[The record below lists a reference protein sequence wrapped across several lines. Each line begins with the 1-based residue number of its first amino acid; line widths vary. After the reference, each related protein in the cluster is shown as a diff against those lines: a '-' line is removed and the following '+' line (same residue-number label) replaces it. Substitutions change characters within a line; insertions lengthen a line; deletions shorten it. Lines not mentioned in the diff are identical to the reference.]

1 MKIIDITSTTI
12 TRPADTTAYASGDL
26 IANST
31 TAGSV
36 TPFTFRI
43 PYGRGLVIYRAG
55 VSRSDTDVTNASFR
69 IHLYKDS
76 PTCANGDNGAWS
88 TDVAGHQG
96 FIDVVGTSPAF
107 TDNAQAFGVYLSNSV
122 YAPMLV
128 LTDTDRYLYALLEAR
143 AAYTPASAETFTLSL
158 IGEAYA

>member
-1 MKIIDITSTTI
+1 MKIVEITSTTI

-36 TPFTFRI
+36 TPFVMRV
-43 PYGRGLVIYRAG
+43 PYGRGLKIHRVG
-55 VSRSDTDVTNASFR
+55 VSRNDTDVANASFR
-69 IHLYKDS
+69 VHFYKDS
-76 PTCANGDNGAWS
+76 PTVTNGDNGAWLS
-88 TDVAGHQG
+88 IVAGHQG
-96 FIDVVGTSPAF
+96 FVDVVGTSPAF
-107 TDNAQAFGVYLSNSV
+107 SANALAYGVYVNNSV
-122 YAPMLV
+122 YAPLYV